1 GGGAVGGGAGSGEPA
16 LGGGAGGEW
25 PGEAAECSE
34 GTGSCEGPVGEESS
48 CGLSPVAPRALE
60 AGSGAQRSREQRL
73 EVELRVGAEDGSPLA
88 PACDSDG
95 SGSEDD
101 EELSGL
107 MVQSIRVPV
116 VGAASRAAPAGEGCG
131 LLRLAAPPAA
141 PPSPPLPRLVSSR
154 LVS

>member
-60 AGSGAQRSREQRL
+60 
-73 EVELRVGAEDGSPLA
+73 VELRVGAEDGSPLA

-116 VGAASRAAPAGEGCG
+116 VGAASRAAPAGEG
-131 LLRLAAPPAA
+131 RSPRAAAPGAEGAPAA
-141 PPSPPLPRLVSSR
+141 AASIGSPASGA
-154 LVS
+154 